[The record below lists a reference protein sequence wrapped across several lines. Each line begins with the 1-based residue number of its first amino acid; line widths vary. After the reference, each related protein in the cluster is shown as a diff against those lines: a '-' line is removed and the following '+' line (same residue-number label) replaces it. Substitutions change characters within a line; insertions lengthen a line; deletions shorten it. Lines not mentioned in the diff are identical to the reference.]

1 MGNTILGSIVEI
13 GVTKTWEKSGF
24 RTRHVVIDIGS
35 SSKPNPIKVDCREY
49 AIDYLDDCGIN
60 DMLEVLYEI
69 QGRKWEGKYFIN
81 LISENVRKLGAETK
95 KKVDPED
102 EFLPGNSLD
111 EINAWDERH
120 KEIPF

>member
-1 MGNTILGSIVEI
+1 MDNTILGSIVEI

-35 SSKPNPIKVDCREY
+35 SSKPNPVKIDCREY
-49 AIDYLDDCGIN
+49 AIDYLDDCSIN

-95 KKVDPED
+95 KKDQED
-102 EFLPGNSLD
+102 EFIPGNSLEEID
-111 EINAWDERH
+111 EWNNKHED
-120 KEIPF
+120 IPF